1 MKRLLGCLV
10 LVSTLGCAAALAGDP
25 AAPMSPAAAQPIR
38 PAPLRIEKGTQA
50 LLAAVQA
57 AEESKPKKPSFFGRR
72 LKGLAMLVA
81 GAAPFGAGYFGYSN
95 LFAQE
100 GAERLVSSGP
110 YTSGEAK
117 RLALWKLQY
126 AQTEQEIYGAALGL
140 VQPLLQ
146 FDPEAA
152 RRAAEGI
159 RDPFWKASALAQ
171 MGEARLAEGQVEPA
185 LVDFS
190 QALLATRSGP
200 TTAKAST
207 ARRVAQAALTLHS
220 REAAAAERLRAMA
233 EPVIRDLKWTDEDP
247 WTSEQAFW
255 AKVHYG
261 ALVAASD
268 PRQATAL
275 LKGNRDEAS
284 RLRAAYLV
292 ALEAADLSRP
302 DGAGAGSLAEIL
314 AWLSADPARAAEA
327 LALTHTLAG
336 VKPSPQDETKPPL
349 RRILD
354 AFGRFE
360 TIGELTYL
368 ADQTAALASRHPEV
382 AKDLYL
388 PLTHGASLIPYELRW
403 QADGSIAMFL
413 TEKKPKLLR
422 EQDPYYAIAGDELF
436 VQLMLYGQRV
446 GLESQ
451 MTGPLWEDYRDTASD
466 FCDAWGNLVRLLY
479 LVDPGACEE
488 VLKAVQHR
496 TLSMVGEAAI
506 SDLRPADAQAQALDR
521 LADATRPVHHKAP
534 EIRKTPFLDP
544 FGLKRSKAFKEFDVE
559 WNSYMLDELDAQ
571 AVVLTSEFALRRLA
585 ATHPA
590 GLAALLE
597 RDHDHLLRGRLTPDI
612 ISTLVATDPSE
623 AAHVARL
630 LQPTGTASLWD
641 AVATAIG
648 GMVGVASAQ
657 NTQAYDL
664 VQTRFARHAG
674 QLPEPEREWAL
685 DHLRS
690 HYASLAEG
698 LQKDPTAGTKYPFY
712 MKGYMRSYREVEAER
727 RKECLQQ
734 LADDWAGALSYL
746 ASVNLAEAEASAS
759 GLTDPY
765 QACQSLRL
773 AAQGAART
781 DPEGARRL
789 LAQAGTC
796 LQSVKDEK
804 EQSQARGDLAVA
816 TALLDADAGAALAA
830 EIRDPAHRIWARAL
844 LAARLDASD
853 ADRATQ
859 LLEQAQADLPLV
871 KDPQRRA
878 YVGCVLAR
886 AWLGADREQALAEA
900 DAPHLAT
907 VPW

>member
-1 MKRLLGCLV
+1 MKRLLGYLV

-25 AAPMSPAAAQPIR
+25 AAPMSPAAAQPVR
-38 PAPLRIEKGTQA
+38 PAPLRLEKGTQA
-50 LLAAVQA
+50 LLTAVQA

-100 GAERLVSSGP
+100 GAQRLVSSGP
-110 YTSGEAK
+110 YTSGEAT

-126 AQTEQEIYGAALGL
+126 AQTEQEIYGTALGL

-185 LVDFS
+185 LADLS

-207 ARRVAQAALTLHS
+207 ARRVVQAALALHS
-220 REAAAAERLRAMA
+220 REAAAAARLRTLA
-233 EPVIRDLKWTDEDP
+233 EPIIRDLKWTDEDA
-247 WTSEQAFW
+247 WASEQLFW

-261 ALVAASD
+261 ALVATSD

-275 LKGNRDEAS
+275 LKSNRDEAS
-284 RLRAAYLV
+284 RLRAAYLI

-302 DGAGAGSLAEIL
+302 DGTGARSLAEIL
-314 AWLSADPARAAEA
+314 TWLSADPARAAEMPA
-327 LALTHTLAG
+327 LAHTLAG
-336 VKPSPQDETKPPL
+336 VKPSSQDEAKPPL
-349 RRILD
+349 RRIYD
-354 AFGRFE
+354 TFGRFE

-368 ADQTAALASRHPEV
+368 ADQTAALASGHPDL
-382 AKDLYL
+382 AKELCL
-388 PLTHGASLIPYELRW
+388 PLKRGASLIPYELRW
-403 QADGSIAMFL
+403 QADGRTVMFQ
-413 TEKKPKLLR
+413 TAKKPKLVR

-436 VQLMLYGQRV
+436 VQLMLYGQRI

-466 FCDAWGNLVRLLY
+466 FCDAWGNLVRSLY
-479 LVDPGACEE
+479 LVDPAACDE

-521 LADATRPVHHKAP
+521 LAEAMRPAKLEWP
-534 EIRKTPFLDP
+534 ELPSFPTFDLFGRKTRKALKEYEAQANRRFLAS
-544 FGLKRSKAFKEFDVE
+544 LEE
-559 WNSYMLDELDAQ
+559 Q

-597 RDHDHLLRGRLTPDI
+597 RDHLLRWRLTPDI
-612 ISTLVATDPSE
+612 ISTLVATDPGE

-641 AVATAIG
+641 AVATVVG

-657 NTQAYDL
+657 STQAYDL

-674 QLPEPEREWAL
+674 QLPEPERGWAL

-727 RKECLQQ
+727 RKECFQQ

-773 AAQGAART
+773 AAQSAART

-789 LAQAGTC
+789 LAQAGTR
-796 LQSVKDEK
+796 LQSVTDEK
-804 EQSQARGDLAVA
+804 EQSQARADLAVA
-816 TALLDADAGAALAA
+816 TALLDADAGVALAA

-859 LLEQAQADLPLV
+859 LLGQAQLDLPLV
-871 KDPQRRA
+871 KDPKRRA